1 MNKIIALTKVF
12 LKSAF
17 KNYKTKNI
25 SDKQKSSK
33 GMTILFLFSFIY
45 IAGIVGFLSC
55 QTIGTL
61 QAIHQEEMFLGLIL
75 LAIMGFIL
83 IQSIFSSIS
92 LLYFSKDNEYILP
105 LPVKPSQIIIAKTNI
120 ILFIEYFIEIIIG
133 FIPLILYGI
142 LTMQGPIYYIFM
154 IIVLL
159 IIPIVP
165 IIISSLF
172 VMIIM
177 SFSKFARNKNK
188 FQVIATIFL
197 IVFIMLM
204 SFVSSS
210 SNNPSQ
216 EEIIQMVTK
225 ANGMTT
231 MIKGYFPT
239 LSFAIDALNINQF
252 GKALIN
258 LLSLIVSSLAIY
270 CIYILIAKK
279 IYLKGA
285 VGSLVSGK
293 RTKKIDLK
301 KGDYT
306 NSNVTKTYILKEFRI
321 LLRNPIYLVQC
332 MLPAV
337 LFPIL
342 MIGIAIMGIV
352 QEGGNISEISTM
364 IPQEQA
370 NSVFI
375 VAGIL
380 SLLQFF
386 VMFIY
391 ISATAISRDGQNATF
406 MKYIPLALDKQITY
420 KVMPNI
426 IMNIITTIISMV
438 IFEYILKL
446 PMIHMI
452 LIFIVSC
459 IIIVF
464 ESYLLILVDLKN
476 PKLEWSSEY
485 SVVKQNINLVWP
497 MIFEIINISIIVL
510 LAFVLNKFNVNIY
523 AYIII
528 IAIIY
533 LIATRLLLKYIKNN
547 QENLFKKIY

>member
-1 MNKIIALTKVF
+1 
-12 LKSAF
+12 
-17 KNYKTKNI
+17 
-25 SDKQKSSK
+25 
-33 GMTILFLFSFIY
+33 MTILFLFSFIY

-420 KVMPNI
+420 KVIPNI

>member
-1 MNKIIALTKVF
+1 
-12 LKSAF
+12 
-17 KNYKTKNI
+17 
-25 SDKQKSSK
+25 
-33 GMTILFLFSFIY
+33 
-45 IAGIVGFLSC
+45 
-55 QTIGTL
+55 
-61 QAIHQEEMFLGLIL
+61 
-75 LAIMGFIL
+75 MGFIL

-258 LLSLIVSSLAIY
+258 LLSLIVSSF
-270 CIYILIAKK
+270 
-279 IYLKGA
+279 
-285 VGSLVSGK
+285 
-293 RTKKIDLK
+293 
-301 KGDYT
+301 
-306 NSNVTKTYILKEFRI
+306 N
-321 LLRNPIYLVQC
+321 
-332 MLPAV
+332 
-337 LFPIL
+337 
-342 MIGIAIMGIV
+342 
-352 QEGGNISEISTM
+352 
-364 IPQEQA
+364 
-370 NSVFI
+370 
-375 VAGIL
+375 
-380 SLLQFF
+380 
-386 VMFIY
+386 
-391 ISATAISRDGQNATF
+391 
-406 MKYIPLALDKQITY
+406 LD
-420 KVMPNI
+420 
-426 IMNIITTIISMV
+426 
-438 IFEYILKL
+438 
-446 PMIHMI
+446 
-452 LIFIVSC
+452 
-459 IIIVF
+459 
-464 ESYLLILVDLKN
+464 
-476 PKLEWSSEY
+476 
-485 SVVKQNINLVWP
+485 
-497 MIFEIINISIIVL
+497 
-510 LAFVLNKFNVNIY
+510 
-523 AYIII
+523 
-528 IAIIY
+528 
-533 LIATRLLLKYIKNN
+533 
-547 QENLFKKIY
+547 

>member
-1 MNKIIALTKVF
+1 M
-12 LKSAF
+12 
-17 KNYKTKNI
+17 
-25 SDKQKSSK
+25 
-33 GMTILFLFSFIY
+33 
-45 IAGIVGFLSC
+45 
-55 QTIGTL
+55 
-61 QAIHQEEMFLGLIL
+61 
-75 LAIMGFIL
+75 
-83 IQSIFSSIS
+83 
-92 LLYFSKDNEYILP
+92 
-105 LPVKPSQIIIAKTNI
+105 
-120 ILFIEYFIEIIIG
+120 
-133 FIPLILYGI
+133 
-142 LTMQGPIYYIFM
+142 
-154 IIVLL
+154 
-159 IIPIVP
+159 
-165 IIISSLF
+165 
-172 VMIIM
+172 
-177 SFSKFARNKNK
+177 
-188 FQVIATIFL
+188 
-197 IVFIMLM
+197 
-204 SFVSSS
+204 
-210 SNNPSQ
+210 
-216 EEIIQMVTK
+216 
-225 ANGMTT
+225 
-231 MIKGYFPT
+231 
-239 LSFAIDALNINQF
+239 
-252 GKALIN
+252 
-258 LLSLIVSSLAIY
+258 
-270 CIYILIAKK
+270 
-279 IYLKGA
+279 
-285 VGSLVSGK
+285 
-293 RTKKIDLK
+293 K

-420 KVMPNI
+420 KVIPNI

>member
-1 MNKIIALTKVF
+1 
-12 LKSAF
+12 
-17 KNYKTKNI
+17 
-25 SDKQKSSK
+25 
-33 GMTILFLFSFIY
+33 
-45 IAGIVGFLSC
+45 
-55 QTIGTL
+55 
-61 QAIHQEEMFLGLIL
+61 
-75 LAIMGFIL
+75 MGFIL

-406 MKYIPLALDKQITY
+406 MKYIPLALDKQIMY

-426 IMNIITTIISMV
+426 IMNIITTIISMG

>member
-25 SDKQKSSK
+25 SDKQKTSK
-33 GMTILFLFSFIY
+33 GMIILFLFSLIY
-45 IAGIVGFLSC
+45 IAGIVAFLSY

-61 QAIHQEEMFLGLIL
+61 QTVNQEEMFLGLIL
-75 LAIMGFIL
+75 LAIIGFVL

-92 LLYFSKDNEYILP
+92 LLYFTKDNEYILP

-120 ILFIEYFIEIIIG
+120 ILFIEYLIEFIIG
-133 FIPLILYGI
+133 FIPLVLYGV
-142 LTMQGPIYYIFM
+142 LTMQSPVYYLFM
-154 IIVLL
+154 LVVLL

-165 IIISSLF
+165 IIISSLL

-177 SFSKFARNKNK
+177 SFSKFSRNKNK

-197 IVFIMLM
+197 IIFIMVV
-204 SFVSSS
+204 SFMSSS
-210 SNNPSQ
+210 SNNPSE

-239 LSFAIDALNINQF
+239 LSFAIDALNINQL
-252 GKALIN
+252 GEAIVN
-258 LLSLIVSSLAIY
+258 LLSLIGSSLIIY
-270 CIYILIAKK
+270 YIYVLIAKK

-293 RTKKIDLK
+293 KNKKVNFK
-301 KGDYT
+301 KDMYT
-306 NSNVTKTYILKEFRI
+306 NSNITKTYILKEFRI
-321 LLRNPIYLVQC
+321 LLRNPVYLVQC
-332 MLPAV
+332 VLPSV

-342 MIGIAIMGIV
+342 MIGITIMGII
-352 QEGGNISEISTM
+352 QEGESITEISQM
-364 IPQEQA
+364 ISKEQT
-370 NSVFI
+370 NYVFI
-375 VAGIL
+375 LAGVL
-380 SLLQFF
+380 SVLQFF
-386 VMFIY
+386 GMFIY

-426 IMNIITTIISMV
+426 IMNIITLIIS
-438 IFEYILKL
+438 IAILEYIFKL
-446 PMIHMI
+446 SIIYVIM
-452 LIFIVSC
+452 LLVVSF

-464 ESYLLILVDLKN
+464 ESYILILVDLKN

-497 MIFEIINISIIVL
+497 MIFEIINITIIILGAIV
-510 LAFVLNKFNVNIY
+510 VNIFNLNTY
-523 AYIII
+523 VYMGILAL
-528 IAIIY
+528 IY
-533 LIATRLLLKYIKNN
+533 LIGIKVILTYIEKN
-547 QENLFKKIY
+547 QEKLFEKIY

>member
-1 MNKIIALTKVF
+1 MNKIIALTKLF

-25 SDKQKSSK
+25 SDKQKFSK

>member
-12 LKSAF
+12 LKSTF

-25 SDKQKSSK
+25 SDKQKFSK

>member
-33 GMTILFLFSFIY
+33 GMTILLLFSFIY
-45 IAGIVGFLSC
+45 IAGIVGFLSY

-61 QAIHQEEMFLGLIL
+61 QTVHQEEMFLGLIL
-75 LAIMGFIL
+75 LAIIGFIL

-133 FIPLILYGI
+133 LIPLILYGI
-142 LTMQGPIYYIFM
+142 LTMQNPIYYIFM

-165 IIISSLF
+165 IIISSLL

-197 IVFIMLM
+197 IVFIMVV
-204 SFVSSS
+204 SFMSSS
-210 SNNPSQ
+210 SNNPSE

-252 GKALIN
+252 GKAVIN

-293 RTKKIDLK
+293 RTKKINLK
-301 KGDYT
+301 NGDYT
-306 NSNVTKTYILKEFRI
+306 NSNVSKTYILKEFRI
-321 LLRNPIYLVQC
+321 LLRNPVYLVQC

-352 QEGGNISEISTM
+352 QEGGNVLEISTM
-364 IPQEQA
+364 IPQEQT

-380 SLLQFF
+380 SVLQFF
-386 VMFIY
+386 GMFIY

-426 IMNIITTIISMV
+426 IMNIITTIISMG
-438 IFEYILKL
+438 IFEYILRL

-510 LAFVLNKFNVNIY
+510 LAFVLNKFNLN
-523 AYIII
+523 AYIYIGI
-528 IAIIY
+528 VTIIY
-533 LIATRLLLKYIKNN
+533 LIATRLLLKYIKVNR
-547 QENLFKKIY
+547 EKLFEKIY